1 MRSYVAM
8 DGTLSK
14 ADARAAAQRS
24 GSAWDPLLIL
34 VPLRL
39 GIEAI
44 NPVYFAA
51 VKVRNGMIDCT
62 PALAHGFFAV
72 GMFRNPFL
80 RWHCGV
86 SDGREFY
93 KAAILNSFRCDQR

>member
-1 MRSYVAM
+1 MKSYVAM

-14 ADARAAAQRS
+14 ADARAAAQRPDS
-24 GSAWDPLLIL
+24 SWEPLLIL

-51 VKVRNGMIDCT
+51 VKVSRRVDSLNGRKD
-62 PALAHGFFAV
+62 
-72 GMFRNPFL
+72 
-80 RWHCGV
+80 
-86 SDGREFY
+86 
-93 KAAILNSFRCDQR
+93 